1 MCVCVY
7 IYIYNGTLLT
17 INENEIMPF
26 ATTSMDLETVMLSEV
41 SQTEKEKYCM
51 TSLSKCPGSKG
62 LGHTHRFPG
71 YDSERRACLCGRLT
85 AAKPRA

>member
-1 MCVCVY
+1 MEHY
-7 IYIYNGTLLT
+7 SAIK
-17 INENEIMPF
+17 ENEGEPF
-26 ATTSMDLETVMLSEV
+26 ATTCVDLETVMLSEV

-62 LGHTHRFPG
+62 LGHTHSFPE
-71 YDSERRACLCGRLT
+71 ERRACLCGRLT